1 MVLFAQLMIALIF
14 IFLDPILSVRLTELG
29 MNPDNVGLGFVM
41 LTFAYIFGC
50 ILIGGLSESL
60 EARFIITG
68 AFVLAAAGLFL
79 ASGYINDELYLTFI
93 GLAVIGF
100 SCAGV
105 FLPAVP
111 EATSAMSA
119 QLID

>member
-1 MVLFAQLMIALIF
+1 MVLLAQMVASIII

-50 ILIGGLSESL
+50 GLISGLSGSL
-60 EARFIITG
+60 EARYIITG
-68 AFVLAAAGLFL
+68 AFVLVSVGLFL

-100 SCAGV
+100 SVAGV
-105 FLPAVP
+105 LLPAVP

-119 QLID
+119 